1 MSPGRLNA
9 LTDGV
14 VAIVMT
20 IMVLELKFPAE
31 PTLAAVLAVLPLLA
45 AYLLAFVNVAIYWN
59 NHHHMMQSAHKVT
72 GGVLWANHA
81 LLFFLTLFPLV
92 IRWIDDAGITPW
104 PVASFGVVLV
114 CAAISYDQLE
124 RALMRAEGD
133 ASSMKKALGTRAKE
147 MVSTILY
154 LAAIPSAFVSP
165 YISIAIY
172 VGVSGVRRSAVGQ
185 PCAAVVADA
194 VPADDPV
201 DRRSRRHVL
210 AGRVVRPRA
219 GRSGGFL
226 SDPGASPDPRRRR

>member
-14 VAIVMT
+14 VAIVLT

-31 PTLAAVLAVLPLLA
+31 PSLSAVLAVLPLLA

-59 NHHHMMQSAHKVT
+59 NHHHMMQSARVVT

-92 IRWIDDAGITPW
+92 IRWIDEAGITPW

-124 RALMRAEGD
+124 RALIRAEGEG
-133 ASSMKKALGTRAKE
+133 SRVKKALGGRTKE
-147 MVSTILY
+147 LMSTLLY
-154 LAAIPSAFVSP
+154 MAAVPLAFVSP
-165 YISIAIY
+165 FISIAIY
-172 VGVSGVRRSAVGQ
+172 VGVSILWIVPDQRFARNLQ
-185 PCAAVVADA
+185 PSETH
-194 VPADDPV
+194 PT
-201 DRRSRRHVL
+201 
-210 AGRVVRPRA
+210 
-219 GRSGGFL
+219 
-226 SDPGASPDPRRRR
+226 SD